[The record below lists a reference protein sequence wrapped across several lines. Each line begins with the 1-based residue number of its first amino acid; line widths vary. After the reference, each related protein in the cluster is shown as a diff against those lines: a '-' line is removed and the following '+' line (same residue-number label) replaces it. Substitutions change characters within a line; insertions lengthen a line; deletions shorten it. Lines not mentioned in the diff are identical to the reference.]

1 MEKYIYRLF
10 VALFAIAPFSLV
22 SCSDDD
28 DLNNGGGTGN
38 NGDYVLYVDDEATY
52 PSACGNFLEETTG
65 RTTYPAFG
73 ISNDGFKVETG
84 CCRLFNNA
92 SDYLEYITS
101 SEFNPLGDVLLADIN
116 FYIKAFDPATAT
128 RGQEV
133 EFIIE
138 DAFTNGE
145 LSVRKYEQTTN
156 PTYVP
161 ATYFNKIKSG
171 KITFESYSTN
181 AEGTPLIVYRFDNVI
196 VSYDRDV
203 NDVDNPQS
211 EIKLDGLILTK
222 YETYVD

>member
-1 MEKYIYRLF
+1 MKKYIYRLC
-10 VALFAIAPFSLV
+10 VALFAVSSFTLV
-22 SCSDDD
+22 ACSDDD
-28 DLNNGGGTGN
+28 DPNNGGGNGN

-52 PSACGNFLEETTG
+52 PSAYESFLEETTG

-73 ISNDGFKVETG
+73 VSNDGLKVEAA
-84 CCRLFNNA
+84 CYRLFNSP
-92 SDYLEYITS
+92 SDYLEYIAS
-101 SEFNPLGDVLLADIN
+101 SEYNHLGDVLLADIN

-128 RGQEV
+128 KGQEV
-133 EFIIE
+133 EFIE
-138 DAFTNGE
+138 GAFINGE

-161 ATYFNKIKSG
+161 TTYFNKIKSG
-171 KITFESYSTN
+171 KITFESYTTN

-196 VSYDRDV
+196 VSYGRDV

-222 YETYVD
+222 YETYVN